1 MGTYYDE
8 NPNLFRALNLL
19 KANSIVYE
27 TYNPVEYRTLKD
39 MRPEANRILAYDGCK
54 LDINVDIKV
63 AFIRFVP
70 SDEYINRLKAKF
82 SANDMKV
89 YVCLLQLYEE
99 NFNVMGP
106 YVQIDIQE
114 LQGLMINTGF
124 DLGGTRKNGVSL
136 SSLKEY
142 IQKFV
147 RYGIL
152 KRQND
157 KDLIINPGILTCVS
171 RSEFNTI
178 YDEYVKPWI
187 VEAINEKENEET
199 DVTGTDMEP
208 EDGKPIPESD

>member
-8 NPNLFRALNLL
+8 NPNLFKALNLL

-27 TYNPVEYRTLKD
+27 TYNPVEYRTLRE

-63 AFIRFVP
+63 AFIRFMP

-124 DLGGTRKNGVSL
+124 DLGGARKNGVSL
-136 SSLKEY
+136 SSLKEH

-178 YDEYVKPWI
+178 YDEYVRPWI
-187 VEAINEKENEET
+187 VEAINEKEET
-199 DVTGTDMEP
+199 DVTVTDMEL
-208 EDGKPIPESD
+208 EDGNPIPGSD

>member
-8 NPNLFRALNLL
+8 NPNLFKALNLL

-27 TYNPVEYRTLKD
+27 TYNPVEYRTLRE

-124 DLGGTRKNGVSL
+124 DLGGARKNGVSL

-178 YDEYVKPWI
+178 YDEYVRPWM
-187 VEAINEKENEET
+187 VEAINDKENEET
-199 DVTGTDMEP
+199 DATVTDMEP
-208 EDGKPIPESD
+208 EDGKPIPESG

>member
-8 NPNLFRALNLL
+8 NPSLFKALNLL

-27 TYNPVEYRTLKD
+27 TYNPAEYRTLMD
-39 MRPEANRILAYDGCK
+39 MRPDANRILAYDGCK

-70 SDEYINRLKAKF
+70 NDEYINRLKAKF

-124 DLGGTRKNGVSL
+124 DLGGARKNGVSL
-136 SSLKEY
+136 SSLKEH

-178 YDEYVKPWI
+178 YDEYVKPWM

-199 DVTGTDMEP
+199 DVTVTDMEP
-208 EDGKPIPESD
+208 EDGKPVPESG